1 MYREILPLGPK
12 VLPKAGTLRPMPER
26 LPKGFMLSKVAR
38 WMLTQI
44 VKKVGSEAQGLP
56 LSSENVLTSLK
67 VGLSLLPK
75 LLLITATFF
84 AAFI

>member
-26 LPKGFMLSKVAR
+26 LPKGFMLSKVVR

-56 LSSENVLTSLK
+56 LCSENVSTSLT
-67 VGLSLLPK
+67 SLLPK
-75 LLLITATFF
+75 LLLITAIFLPL
-84 AAFI
+84 